1 MQTHELRGFTM
12 KNTQLLEQ
20 WGDLSGNLW
29 RGEYPHCAATAMAYV
44 PVCHPHRQAKK
55 KVNMD
60 VITALIIA
68 AGLLSSV
75 FASIILVYLLAST
88 IYDSLLRHL
97 RRDLRCNFGTI
108 NPADHDLGK

>member
-1 MQTHELRGFTM
+1 M
-12 KNTQLLEQ
+12 NSTQLLEQ
-20 WGDLSGNLW
+20 WGDLSGSLC

-60 VITALIIA
+60 VITAL
-68 AGLLSSV
+68 LLAVGFISV
-75 FASIILVYLLAST
+75 LFACIILAYLLASLL
-88 IYDSLLRHL
+88 YDSLLKHL